1 VDLVHL
7 REEKVSAQLGEKKD
21 RDVGAWI
28 CDTGATNHM
37 SGSRDAFSELDK
49 TFRGTVRFRD
59 DSVAEIEG
67 RGVVV
72 FRCKNGEQ
80 RSFAGVYFIP
90 HLTANI
96 ISMGQLDEADY
107 DITSSKVS

>member
-1 VDLVHL
+1 MDTTVSLPNVVEGNSITRWITRPQAAIKWGDPVGGVDLVHL

-72 FRCKNGEQ
+72 FRCKNGE
-80 RSFAGVYFIP
+80 
-90 HLTANI
+90 
-96 ISMGQLDEADY
+96 
-107 DITSSKVS
+107 

>member
-1 VDLVHL
+1 VHLVHL
-7 REEKVSAQLGEKKD
+7 REEKVFAQLGEKGCD
-21 RDVGAWI
+21 AGAWI

-37 SGSRDAFSELDK
+37 SGSRDAFSELEK
-49 TFRGTVRFRD
+49 TFCGTVRFRD

-80 RSFAGVYFIP
+80 RSFTGVYFIP
-90 HLTANI
+90 RLTANI
-96 ISMGQLDEADY
+96 INMGQLDEAGY